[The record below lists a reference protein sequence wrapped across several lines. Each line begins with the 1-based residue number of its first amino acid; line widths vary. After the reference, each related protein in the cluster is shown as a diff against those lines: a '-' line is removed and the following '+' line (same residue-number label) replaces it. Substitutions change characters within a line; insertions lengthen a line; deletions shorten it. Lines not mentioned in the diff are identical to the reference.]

1 MKKIDLGKY
10 ALVLA
15 VIALG
20 ISLLMVFG
28 SSLGLWEPIVG
39 FKASRQYN
47 DLLGYMVV
55 LVALIAVIYA
65 LVTNQSYIKAII
77 SLILGFAI
85 LGPNLV
91 VKITD
96 TVKYPPIHDISTDTV
111 TPPEFEQLTDDREGA
126 INTLVYGG
134 EDIAKQQVIA
144 FPHIKSIQSPLSP
157 RNAFAKAIHIADLMG
172 WTTVSENINTL
183 HYEGTAHTPYFNFAD
198 DIVIRIKAKQTGSI
212 IDIRSVSRIGRG
224 DRGVNAQRISTFIEH
239 FNQVNNKV

>member
-15 VIALG
+15 VIALCT
-20 ISLLMVFG
+20 SLLMVFG

-47 DLLGYMVV
+47 DLVGYMVV
-55 LVALIAVIYA
+55 LVALVAVIYA
-65 LVTNQSYIKAII
+65 LSTKQSYIKAII
-77 SLILGFAI
+77 SLILGIAI
-85 LGPNLV
+85 LGPNLIG
-91 VKITD
+91 KITH

-111 TPPEFEQLTDDREGA
+111 TPPEFKQLTDDREGA

-134 EDIAKQQVIA
+134 DDIAKQQVIA

-157 RNAFAKAIHIADLMG
+157 TDAFTKAMHIAKSMG
-172 WTTVSENINTL
+172 WTMVVENPVTL

-198 DIVIRIKAKQTGSI
+198 DIVIRVKARQTGSI

-239 FNQVNNKV
+239 FNQANNKA